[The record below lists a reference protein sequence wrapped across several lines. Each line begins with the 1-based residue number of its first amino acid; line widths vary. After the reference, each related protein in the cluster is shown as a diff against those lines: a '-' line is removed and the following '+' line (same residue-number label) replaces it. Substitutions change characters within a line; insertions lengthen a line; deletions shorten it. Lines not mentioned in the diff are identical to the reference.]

1 MKRMLLF
8 LCVFFGGTLTL
19 MSQITGGFYQQNGY
33 VYFMG
38 QNISGGALRNLTIR
52 CVNSVLSQQQ
62 TFRMNFLVN
71 GGTFTVGPNDG
82 WAWELGERLIVT
94 YANGQSVYWDFQPVP
109 TLGMP
114 DDNMYYY
121 NNSTSDNMVDRER
134 IRQLE
139 SKKRDAERSLRMYE
153 QWNEE
158 NPSVS
163 NSQLI
168 ISTKRLIRTYENQIQ
183 QILRGR

>member
-1 MKRMLLF
+1 MKRKLLL
-8 LCVFFGGTLTL
+8 LCAFFYSSLSL
-19 MSQITGGFYQQNGY
+19 MSQIVGGFYQQNGY

-38 QNISGGALRNLTIR
+38 QNVSGFTLRNLTIQ
-52 CVNSVLSQQQ
+52 CVNAVLSQQQ
-62 TFRMNFLVN
+62 TFTMNFLAN

-82 WAWELGERLIVT
+82 WAWEVGERLIVV

-109 TLGMP
+109 AYVAPNT
-114 DDNMYYY
+114 NMYDYD
-121 NNSTSDNMVDRER
+121 NSASDNLVDMER

-168 ISTKRLIRTYENQIQ
+168 NSTKRLIRTYENQIQ

>member
-1 MKRMLLF
+1 M
-8 LCVFFGGTLTL
+8 
-19 MSQITGGFYQQNGY
+19 
-33 VYFMG
+33 
-38 QNISGGALRNLTIR
+38 
-52 CVNSVLSQQQ
+52 
-62 TFRMNFLVN
+62 
-71 GGTFTVGPNDG
+71 
-82 WAWELGERLIVT
+82 IVT

>member
-62 TFRMNFLVN
+62 TF
-71 GGTFTVGPNDG
+71 
-82 WAWELGERLIVT
+82 LIFH
-94 YANGQSVYWDFQPVP
+94 AKFQ
-109 TLGMP
+109 MF
-114 DDNMYYY
+114 
-121 NNSTSDNMVDRER
+121 STKIPAFCR
-134 IRQLE
+134 I
-139 SKKRDAERSLRMYE
+139 SKKFCACACTIFQAVVNQEEKIFACKGDQNPDQKKGMWHHDFRCKKRIYRIYDER
-153 QWNEE
+153 
-158 NPSVS
+158 
-163 NSQLI
+163 
-168 ISTKRLIRTYENQIQ
+168 
-183 QILRGR
+183 